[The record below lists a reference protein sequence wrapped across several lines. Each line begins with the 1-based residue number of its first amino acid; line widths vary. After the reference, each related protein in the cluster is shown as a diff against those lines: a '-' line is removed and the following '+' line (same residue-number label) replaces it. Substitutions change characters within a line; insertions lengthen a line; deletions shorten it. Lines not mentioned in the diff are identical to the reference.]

1 MQKRIDEI
9 AAKGGGT
16 LVLTAGEYHTGA
28 IFFKPGVNLHLEKG
42 ATIIGVD
49 DAEGY
54 PMRETR
60 IEGETCQYYPAL
72 VNADGCDGFK
82 ISGEGVI
89 DGHGAN
95 TWEEFWTKRAAARKK
110 GGDLR
115 NKDLMRP
122 RVLYVSRSKNV
133 DVSGVTF
140 KNSKFWTTH
149 FYDCEDV
156 VVHDCSILAD
166 VLKDSKGKELKGP
179 STDAIDIDK
188 CRRFTVRNVDI
199 SVNDDGV
206 VVKGGKGAWA
216 DDYTKFPG
224 NGPSTDVLVENCTFR
239 YPTHSA
245 LTLGS
250 ECPAATNVTMRGCTM
265 DGCGN
270 MLNLKMRT
278 DTPQHYANVLVEN
291 CRGKCAVVLSA
302 KAWSQY
308 HNAQGRSEEELKS
321 FANDVMLRNNMIEAP
336 VTIDTR
342 RKDARLE
349 VKNLKFDGNVFYQ
362 TTDNL
367 PLKHDGY
374 VVEKSDIGL
383 VVKATTRRAFLYAN
397 YESNRWMNAPSYP
410 FVRDPHFKFR
420 ALDVSRSPEPL
431 KEWIAATGA
440 NAVYLKRGRPDAK
453 LLRECAELGVP
464 AYGFLYGCDAAK
476 WNREKYDEF
485 IAAHPSSKGVTPQ
498 KSWEKGTMCPS
509 DPATREFFAATI
521 RELVGA
527 PLRGDRSGRVECA
540 STLAGVVVCL
550 WDDYGLNC
558 VCDRCKANGFAGN
571 WGRQV
576 AFAVKAWED
585 AVSPL
590 GKELIVRTW
599 ASGASHWLGDEW
611 VHAPGYGGESGEPLF
626 VWGEAM
632 RAAGKSVKFQT
643 KVYNADC
650 QPDPPFSALLQVAPR
665 REIAEW
671 QITGQTVGLQY
682 LPASVVDQT
691 ARQMRRVAE
700 LVSSEDGV
708 MMYAGSY
715 KRNGGYAAL
724 SDDLNSVNIHVWR
737 QLSWNPNEDVESLWR
752 EWAVPR
758 HGTNAESVIAAM
770 KSSERA
776 TVAAFSPLGL
786 GAPTESFFANTAER
800 RESLLRYTNRFFL
813 PEGIAALAPT
823 KENIARVIAEKD
835 AALAQL
841 DATLVGAPRHSL
853 RSACSLPHESRTPAR
868 GGYFQGDRSG
878 RVGDAPLPMLRFD
891 WLRAQLKV
899 SRALD
904 GALWRYFH
912 MRECAQEGRIDTD
925 DLSGIEADFETVRS
939 CVKDVC
945 PGLGSPVPLM
955 RDIRDKARQLVP
967 SPERTAA
974 KLAELFL
981 STSPDLYKPQGYR
994 GGKAYGGG
1002 QLVHYSVVSLWVNA
1016 LECAHIAGDTNL
1028 VQRLVAAFE
1037 PAYGAKKIWMNDYRH
1052 VDLSIVGAIPLE
1064 IAILTGDK
1072 RAKELGL
1079 MYADRQWE
1087 EPREGLDW
1095 GERWYDAIP
1104 LAERHAN
1111 WEKGFTPE
1119 TRLWIDDMYM
1129 VTFLQSQAYRLTGDR
1144 KYIER
1149 AGKEMCMYL
1158 EKLQRPDGLFDHAPG
1173 APFAWGRG
1181 NGWMAAAMAMNL
1193 RHLPTDSE
1201 WRAPILKGYR
1211 KMMSA
1216 LLKWQ
1221 RPNGLWGQL
1230 VNDPESYD
1238 ETSATAMFAYAF
1250 AEGAKAGVLNG
1261 EYKAAVE
1268 KAYAALVA
1276 RLDEYGNLPDVC
1288 VGTGWKNDRHHYLT
1302 RPRCIGDPH
1311 GQAPLLWL
1319 CGALMGGK

>member
-1 MQKRIDEI
+1 MNLLLAAIVSYEI
-9 AAKGGGT
+9 A
-16 LVLTAGEYHTGA
+16 TG
-28 IFFKPGVNLHLEKG
+28 
-42 ATIIGVD
+42 
-49 DAEGY
+49 
-54 PMRETR
+54 
-60 IEGETCQYYPAL
+60 
-72 VNADGCDGFK
+72 
-82 ISGEGVI
+82 
-89 DGHGAN
+89 
-95 TWEEFWTKRAAARKK
+95 
-110 GGDLR
+110 
-115 NKDLMRP
+115 
-122 RVLYVSRSKNV
+122 
-133 DVSGVTF
+133 
-140 KNSKFWTTH
+140 
-149 FYDCEDV
+149 
-156 VVHDCSILAD
+156 
-166 VLKDSKGKELKGP
+166 
-179 STDAIDIDK
+179 
-188 CRRFTVRNVDI
+188 
-199 SVNDDGV
+199 
-206 VVKGGKGAWA
+206 
-216 DDYTKFPG
+216 
-224 NGPSTDVLVENCTFR
+224 
-239 YPTHSA
+239 
-245 LTLGS
+245 
-250 ECPAATNVTMRGCTM
+250 
-265 DGCGN
+265 
-270 MLNLKMRT
+270 
-278 DTPQHYANVLVEN
+278 
-291 CRGKCAVVLSA
+291 
-302 KAWSQY
+302 
-308 HNAQGRSEEELKS
+308 
-321 FANDVMLRNNMIEAP
+321 
-336 VTIDTR
+336 
-342 RKDARLE
+342 
-349 VKNLKFDGNVFYQ
+349 
-362 TTDNL
+362 L

-374 VVEKSDIGL
+374 VVDRGETGNF
-383 VVKATTRRAFLYAN
+383 VVKAAARRAFLYAN
-397 YESNRWMNAPSYP
+397 YESNRWMNAASYP

-431 KEWIAATGA
+431 REWIAATGA
-440 NAVYLKRGRPDAK
+440 NAIYLKRGRPDAK
-453 LLRECAELGVP
+453 RLRECAELGVP

-476 WNREKYDEF
+476 WNRERYDEF
-485 IAAHPSSKGVTPQ
+485 VAAHPSARGVTPP

-509 DPATREFFAATI
+509 DPATREFFAAAI
-521 RELVGA
+521 REIA
-527 PLRGDRSGRVECA
+527 ESGV
-540 STLAGVVVCL
+540 AGVVVCL

-558 VCDRCKANGFAGN
+558 VCDRCRANGLAGD

-576 AFAVKAWED
+576 AFAVKAWEA
-585 AVSPL
+585 AVKPL

-611 VHAPGYGGESGEPLF
+611 VHAPGYGGDSGEPLS

-632 RAAGKSVKFQT
+632 RTAGKGVKFQT

-650 QPDPPFSALLQVAPR
+650 QPDPPFSALLPVAPR

-691 ARQMRRVAE
+691 ARQFGRVKR
-700 LVSSEDGV
+700 LVSPEGGV
-708 MMYAGSY
+708 MLYAGAY
-715 KRNGGYAAL
+715 KRDGYAAL

-737 QLSWNPNEDVESLWR
+737 QLSWNPDDDVEALWR
-752 EWAVPR
+752 EWAVAR
-758 HGTNAESVIAAM
+758 HGAKAEAVIAAM

-776 TVAAFSPLGL
+776 SVAAFSPLGL
-786 GAPTESFFANTAER
+786 GAPTESFFANSAER

-823 KENIARVIAEKD
+823 KENVARVVAEKD
-835 AALAQL
+835 AALAAL
-841 DATLVGAPRHSL
+841 KGNG
-853 RSACSLPHESRTPAR
+853 E
-868 GGYFQGDRSG
+868 
-878 RVGDAPLPMLRFD
+878 RFD

-912 MRECAQEGRIDTD
+912 LREGAKSGRLDAD
-925 DLSGIEADFETVRS
+925 DLAGIEADFATVRALG
-939 CVKDVC
+939 KDVC
-945 PGLGSPVPLM
+945 SGLGSPIPLM

-967 SPERTAA
+967 PPERTAA

-981 STSPDLYKPQGYR
+981 STSPDLYQPKGYR
-994 GGKAYGGG
+994 GGKAYGGRE
-1002 QLVHYSVVSLWVNA
+1002 LVHYSVVSLWVNA
-1016 LECAHIAGDTNL
+1016 LECAHLAGDTNL
-1028 VQRLVAAFE
+1028 VKRLVAAFE
-1037 PAYGAKKIWMNDYRH
+1037 PAYGEKKTWMNDYRH
-1052 VDLSIVGAIPLE
+1052 VDLSIVGAVPLE
-1064 IAILTGDK
+1064 IAILTGDQ

-1079 MYADRQWE
+1079 RYADRQWE

-1095 GERWYDAIP
+1095 GDRWYDAIP

-1158 EKLQRPDGLFDHAPG
+1158 KKLQRKDGLFDHAPG

-1193 RHLPTDSE
+1193 RHLPADSK

-1211 KMMSA
+1211 RMMSA

-1250 AEGAKAGVLNG
+1250 AEGVRAGVLNG
-1261 EYKAAVE
+1261 EYRDAVE

-1288 VGTGWKNDRHHYLT
+1288 VGTGWRNDRRHYLT

-1319 CGALMGGK
+1319 CGAMAGGGCQPRPDSVKYSP

>member
-1 MQKRIDEI
+1 MQTRIDEI

-72 VNADGCDGFK
+72 VNADRCDGFR

-115 NKDLMRP
+115 NKGLMRP

-133 DVSGVTF
+133 DISGVTF

-216 DDYTKFPG
+216 DDYTKYPG

-250 ECPAATNVTMRGCTM
+250 ECPATTNVTMRGCTM

-291 CRGKCAVVLSA
+291 CRGKCSVVLNA

-321 FANDVMLRNNMIEAP
+321 FANDVTLRNNMIEAP
-336 VTIDTR
+336 VAINMK

-349 VKNLKFDGNVFYQ
+349 VKNLKFDGNVLYQ
-362 TTDNL
+362 TASNL

-397 YESNRWMNAPSYP
+397 YESNRWMNASSYP

-420 ALDVSRSPEPL
+420 ALDVSRSPEPM

-453 LLRECAELGVP
+453 LLRECAELGVQ

-476 WNREKYDEF
+476 WRCEKYDEF

-521 RELVGA
+521 REIAESDV
-527 PLRGDRSGRVECA
+527 
-540 STLAGVVVCL
+540 AGVVVCL

-585 AVSPL
+585 AVCPL

-611 VHAPGYGGESGEPLF
+611 VHAPGYGGDSGEPLS

-700 LVSSEDGV
+700 LVSPEDGV

-758 HGTNAESVIAAM
+758 HGTNAEAVIAAM

-786 GAPTESFFANTAER
+786 GAPTESFFAKSAER

-823 KENIARVIAEKD
+823 RENIARVIAEKD

-841 DATLVGAPRHSL
+841 KG
-853 RSACSLPHESRTPAR
+853 
-868 GGYFQGDRSG
+868 SG
-878 RVGDAPLPMLRFD
+878 ERFD

-912 MRECAQEGRIDTD
+912 MRECAKEGRIDTD
-925 DLSGIEADFETVRS
+925 DLAGIEADFETVRANA
-939 CVKDVC
+939 KDVC
-945 PGLGSPVPLM
+945 PGLGSPISLM

-994 GGKAYGGG
+994 GGKAYGGSE
-1002 QLVHYSVVSLWVNA
+1002 LVHYSVVSLWMNA

-1072 RAKELGL
+1072 RARELGL

-1104 LAERHAN
+1104 LADRHAN
-1111 WEKGFTPE
+1111 WKKGFTPE

-1193 RHLPTDSE
+1193 RHLQADSE
-1201 WRAPILKGYR
+1201 WRAPILKGYL

-1268 KAYAALVA
+1268 KAYAALIA

-1319 CGALMGGK
+1319 CGALMRAE

>member
-1 MQKRIDEI
+1 MRKHVSSILVFVVLCCVCAGSALAAHGGAWPLQTMIDEI

-16 LVLTAGEYHTGA
+16 LVLTAGVYRTGA

-42 ATIIGVD
+42 ATIVGVD
-49 DAEGY
+49 EAEGY
-54 PMRETR
+54 PLLETR

-72 VNADGCDGFK
+72 VNADGCDGFR

-95 TWEEFWTKRAAARKK
+95 TWEEFWTKRAVARKK

-115 NKDLMRP
+115 NKALMRP

-206 VVKGGKGAWA
+206 VVKGGKGAWS

-308 HNAQGRSEEELKS
+308 HNAQGHSEEELKS
-321 FANDVMLRNNMIEAP
+321 FADGVTLRNNMIEAP
-336 VTIDTR
+336 VDIDMK

-349 VKNLKFDGNVFYQ
+349 VKNLKFDGNVLYQ
-362 TTDNL
+362 TASNL

-374 VVEKSDIGL
+374 VVERGTGIGERGMGNGEWL
-383 VVKATTRRAFLYAN
+383 ARRSLGEGGGTGNFVVKATTRRAFLYAN

-420 ALDVSRSPEPL
+420 GLDVSRSPEPL

-476 WNREKYDEF
+476 WSREKYDAF
-485 IAAHPSSKGVTPQ
+485 VAAHPSAKGVTPQ

-527 PLRGDRSGRVECA
+527 PLRGDRSSRVEGA
-540 STLAGVVVCL
+540 PTLAGVVVCL

-611 VHAPGYGGESGEPLF
+611 VHAPGYGGESGEPLS

-632 RAAGKSVKFQT
+632 RTAGKGVKFQT

-650 QPDPPFSALLQVAPR
+650 QPDPPFSALLQVASR

-691 ARQMRRVAE
+691 ARQMRRAAE
-700 LVSSEDGV
+700 LVSPEDGV
-708 MMYAGSY
+708 MIYTGAY
-715 KRNGGYAAL
+715 HRNDGYAAL

-737 QLSWNPNEDVESLWR
+737 QLSWNPNDDVESLWR
-752 EWAVPR
+752 EWALPR
-758 HGTNAESVIAAM
+758 HSASAEAVIAAM

-776 TVAAFSPLGL
+776 SVAAFSPLGL
-786 GAPTESFFANTAER
+786 GAPTESHFAKSVER

-841 DATLVGAPRHSL
+841 K
-853 RSACSLPHESRTPAR
+853 
-868 GGYFQGDRSG
+868 GDG
-878 RVGDAPLPMLRFD
+878 ERFD

-912 MRECAQEGRIDTD
+912 MRECAKEGRIDTD

-945 PGLGSPVPLM
+945 PGLGSPIPLVL
-955 RDIRDKARQLVP
+955 DIRNKARQLVP
-967 SPERTAA
+967 PPERTAA

-994 GGKAYGGG
+994 
-1002 QLVHYSVVSLWVNA
+1002 
-1016 LECAHIAGDTNL
+1016 
-1028 VQRLVAAFE
+1028 
-1037 PAYGAKKIWMNDYRH
+1037 
-1052 VDLSIVGAIPLE
+1052 
-1064 IAILTGDK
+1064 
-1072 RAKELGL
+1072 
-1079 MYADRQWE
+1079 
-1087 EPREGLDW
+1087 
-1095 GERWYDAIP
+1095 
-1104 LAERHAN
+1104 
-1111 WEKGFTPE
+1111 
-1119 TRLWIDDMYM
+1119 
-1129 VTFLQSQAYRLTGDR
+1129 
-1144 KYIER
+1144 
-1149 AGKEMCMYL
+1149 
-1158 EKLQRPDGLFDHAPG
+1158 
-1173 APFAWGRG
+1173 
-1181 NGWMAAAMAMNL
+1181 
-1193 RHLPTDSE
+1193 
-1201 WRAPILKGYR
+1201 

-1221 RPNGLWGQL
+1221 RSNGLWGQL

-1288 VGTGWKNDRHHYLT
+1288 VGTGWKNDRRHYLT

-1319 CGALMGGK
+1319 CGALMRAPLVQ